1 MQRLLLYFL
10 FITPLFSRAQDLTGV
25 WQGHFRSNNMDIRS
39 LSFDDRYKFEVQ
51 IAQNTKMLEAVT
63 YSYLSSIFYGKA
75 TAAGTINVHTG
86 KVLLQEGKLL
96 EVRNKGGGVCIMT
109 CFLQYSKSGDEEFL
123 EGSYVSMNID
133 DSSNCGRGTVFL
145 RKVSSSDFY
154 KEPFLVNREKEL
166 KMGVNGKPASPDASP
181 NASPKTPAIV
191 KKSPSAKDGAVAGT
205 TAPAGGHPVAG
216 TTGSAGGHPVTG
228 PPPPKKAIPVKGP
241 DSTKVAGKTPSPATN
256 SRTRPKPETAS
267 KPHPPPPA
275 LAKVGM
281 PPTGVQAGGD
291 SIADMS
297 HKFPS
302 ITPSVLLTRTN
313 QLVKALVVHTKDL
326 VLNIYDDGIID
337 HDTISVYLDN
347 KQVISHAM
355 LTDHALVVT
364 VHLDES
370 NDYHELVLVAENEG
384 DIPPNTS
391 LMIVKAGDKE
401 YEVRITSTEQKNAV
415 ITFRYIKQP

>member
-1 MQRLLLYFL
+1 MRRTLVYFL
-10 FITPLFSRAQDLTGV
+10 FIVPFFGQTQDLTGV

-39 LSFDDRYKFEVQ
+39 LSYDDRYKFEVQ
-51 IAQNTKMLEAVT
+51 IAQNTKKLEAVT

-75 TAAGTINVHTG
+75 AAAGTINIHTG

-123 EGSYVSMNID
+123 EGNYVSMNID
-133 DSSNCGRGTVFL
+133 DSSNCGRGTIFL

-154 KEPFLVNREKEL
+154 EEPFLVKREKEL
-166 KMGVNGKPASPDASP
+166 KSGVTGPPASPGASPNTTP
-181 NASPKTPAIV
+181 NASPKAPAVV
-191 KKSPSAKDGAVAGT
+191 KKTPSTKGGTVAGT
-205 TAPAGGHPVAG
+205 TAAAAGHPATVAP
-216 TTGSAGGHPVTG
+216 A
-228 PPPPKKAIPVKGP
+228 PKKAIPTQP
-241 DSTKVAGKTPSPATN
+241 SDNTKLAARTPPSGTTGKP
-256 SRTRPKPETAS
+256 RPKPETPL
-267 KPHPPPPA
+267 KPAPVLTQVGPPQTTFRP
-275 LAKVGM
+275 
-281 PPTGVQAGGD
+281 GGD
-291 SIADMS
+291 SGTDMS

-302 ITPSVLLTRTN
+302 PAPSVLLTRTN

-384 DIPPNTS
+384 EIPPNTS